1 MIENP
6 FVKKVVQGILRNR
19 KQSFLD
25 RSIMHPYRE
34 WFSGL
39 AAGLCVLSVCV
50 AWGVSTYVQFS
61 NVSVGGD
68 STQEENLVYR
78 ESLVET
84 ALEDFSQR
92 KDEYET
98 LKQSLLSRQRV
109 VSEVVLPPVLEVA
122 TSSTEVAPEAEPEV
136 TPEVSTLA
144 PEGEGEIG
152 GTVQLGI

>member
-1 MIENP
+1 MIENA

-19 KQSFLD
+19 KQSLLD

-39 AAGLCVLSVCV
+39 AAGLCVLSICV

-68 STQEENLVYR
+68 SKEEENLVYR

-84 ALEDFSQR
+84 ALTDFSQR

-98 LKQSLLSRQRV
+98 LKQALLNRQRV
-109 VSEVVLPPVLEVA
+109 VDEVVLPPVVEVA
-122 TSSTEVAPEAEPEV
+122 TSSNDIEPEV
-136 TPEVSTLA
+136 EPEVLEPI
-144 PEGEGEIG
+144 PEESAVSAESEIG
-152 GTVQLGI
+152 TAELAI